1 VQIRNK
7 MHLILVIA
15 AVLCSLDA
23 QAFRFT
29 PRVSKLRQPI
39 TTPHALKMTTN
50 DPEAE
55 NLLTLTMFMI
65 EATRTNPDHADL
77 ESLLHSIQ
85 TSCKTIAS
93 IVSRAGIKNLAGDGH
108 PDERLDLLANR
119 ILKNSL
125 RFTGK
130 IGVLASET
138 ERSPMLIEEAYNS
151 NYVAVFDP
159 LDGFSNIEAGI
170 STGTIFGIFKENDYC
185 LVDLDE
191 DMNEAEATCL
201 LQTLRPGS
209 NLVASGYCMYSSATI
224 LVLTLGQ
231 GVFGF
236 TLDDSIGEFILT
248 HPNIRIPNRG
258 KVYSFNEAHSVQWEP
273 PYQFYLADL
282 KSGQSKAGKP
292 YSSRYIGSMVGDIHR
307 TLLTGG
313 VFGYPANRKFPQGK
327 LRLLYEA
334 APMAFLMEQA
344 GGKAIT
350 GRERILDI
358 TPTSIDQCTPIFLG
372 SKDDIEELESY
383 VQNKL

>member
-1 VQIRNK
+1 
-7 MHLILVIA
+7 
-15 AVLCSLDA
+15 
-23 QAFRFT
+23 
-29 PRVSKLRQPI
+29 
-39 TTPHALKMTTN
+39 MTSN

-65 EATRTNPDHADL
+65 DATRTNPDHADL
-77 ESLLHSIQ
+77 ESLMHSIQ

-93 IVSRAGIKNLAGDGH
+93 LVSRAGIKTLAGDGH
-108 PDERLDLLANR
+108 PGERLDLLANR

-130 IGVLASET
+130 IGVLASES
-138 ERSPMLIEEAYNS
+138 ERSPVLIEEAYNS

-159 LDGFSNIEAGI
+159 LDGYSNIEAGI
-170 STGTIFGIFKENDYC
+170 NTGTIFGIFKENDYC

-191 DMNEAEATCL
+191 DLSAAEATCL
-201 LQTLRPGS
+201 LQTLQPGS
-209 NLVASGYCMYSSATI
+209 NLVASGYCMYSSSTI

-248 HPNIRIPNRG
+248 HPNIKIPNRG
-258 KVYSFNEAHSVQWEP
+258 KVYSLNEAKSLQWEP
-273 PYQFYLADL
+273 SYQSYIADM
-282 KSGQSKAGKP
+282 KSGENKAEVS

-307 TLLTGG
+307 TLLYGG
-313 VFGYPANRKFPQGK
+313 IFGYPGNTKYPNGK
-327 LRLLYEA
+327 LRLLHEA

-344 GGKAIT
+344 GGRAIT

-358 TPTSIDQCTPIFLG
+358 KPSKIDQCTPVFLG
-372 SKDDIEELESY
+372 SKDDVDELESY
-383 VQNKL
+383 VKK

>member
-1 VQIRNK
+1 
-7 MHLILVIA
+7 
-15 AVLCSLDA
+15 
-23 QAFRFT
+23 
-29 PRVSKLRQPI
+29 
-39 TTPHALKMTTN
+39 
-50 DPEAE
+50 
-55 NLLTLTMFMI
+55 
-65 EATRTNPDHADL
+65 
-77 ESLLHSIQ
+77 
-85 TSCKTIAS
+85 
-93 IVSRAGIKNLAGDGH
+93 
-108 PDERLDLLANR
+108 
-119 ILKNSL
+119 LKNSL

-258 KVYSFNEAHSVQWEP
+258 KVYSFNEDHSVQWEP